1 MQLFDFFKMLKNMK
15 LVWKRKWIKRKKAN
29 AVNYLGK
36 EVILKIVEPLGS
48 RHPQYGFIYMIN
60 YRYVPDPMSGDGEEL
75 DAYLIGKFE
84 PVPSSKGR
92 IIAVMHGINDDDD
105 KLAVSKNGEEYLD
118 EAIRALTELQE
129 RFFHSVIIR

>member
-1 MQLFDFFKMLKNMK
+1 MNKKE
-15 LVWKRKWIKRKKAN
+15 KAN

-60 YRYVPDPMSGDGEEL
+60 YRYVPDTMSGGGEEL

-92 IIAVMHGINDDDD
+92 IIAVIHGINDDDD

>member
-1 MQLFDFFKMLKNMK
+1 MK
-15 LVWKRKWIKRKKAN
+15 K
-29 AVNYLGK
+29 VNSIDYLGK
-36 EVILKIVEPLGS
+36 KVTLKIDRLLGT

-60 YRYVPDPMSGDGEEL
+60 YRYVPDTISGDGEEL

-84 PVPSSKGR
+84 PVTSSKGR
-92 IIAVMHGINDDDD
+92 IIAAMHGINDDDD
-105 KLAVSKNGEEYLD
+105 KLVVSKNGEEYSD